1 MINISRKRTQ
11 TRTFYLL
18 FGIVLAVSLP
28 LAFFAGWMA
37 DLSQIRPVLTQLGH
51 AQPKVAAPP
60 VSGSEEP
67 PTGIPQLRATWGN
80 SQVLLTWTRVAGAKT
95 YTVYRSM
102 GNLGYSHAQVIGQL
116 SQSTSQIAFADF
128 SLTPG
133 RHYTYWVA
141 AGNRAGLGPISQAL
155 SGRTFFSSSVIAHN
169 AEKAAVWVQAQSWSQ
184 GGMGLLVP
192 ADHIQSAL
200 AFNIDH
206 VLYTP
211 LYLPPS
217 ISHSNWLTKRWIRW
231 KNGNT
236 RLGVLQSFHHLTLLQ
251 GLNSPKRPSLPLG
264 HLNTDNVAVWRQRG
278 HWQYKKFQRTIPTLP
293 ADAIVLNGYGQACAM
308 TNASGP
314 VIFLH
319 PLSLSDQTSNR

>member
-11 TRTFYLL
+11 TRTVYLL

-28 LAFFAGWMA
+28 LAFFAGWLA
-37 DLSQIRPVLTQLGH
+37 DLSQIRPLLTQLGH
-51 AQPKVAAPP
+51 AQPKTATRP

-67 PTGIPQLRATWGN
+67 PTGIPELRATWGN
-80 SQVLLTWTRVAGAKT
+80 SQVLLTWTRVASAKT

-102 GNLGYSHAQVIGQL
+102 GDLGYSHAQVIGQL

-133 RHYTYWVA
+133 HRYTYWVA

-169 AEKAAVWVQAQSWSQ
+169 VKEATVVVQAQSWSQ
-184 GGMGLLVP
+184 GGLGLLAPV
-192 ADHIQSAL
+192 DHIQSAL

-211 LYLPPS
+211 LYLSPS

-236 RLGVLQSFHHLTLLQ
+236 RLGVLKSFHHLTLLQ
-251 GLNSPKRPSLPLG
+251 ELNSSKAPSLPLG

-278 HWQYKKFQRTIPTLP
+278 HWQYKKFQRMPLTLP
-293 ADAIVLNGYGQACAM
+293 ADAIVLNGYGQVCAM
-308 TNASGP
+308 TNASGHF
-314 VIFLH
+314 IFLH
-319 PLSLSDQTSNR
+319 PLSPSNQTSNR